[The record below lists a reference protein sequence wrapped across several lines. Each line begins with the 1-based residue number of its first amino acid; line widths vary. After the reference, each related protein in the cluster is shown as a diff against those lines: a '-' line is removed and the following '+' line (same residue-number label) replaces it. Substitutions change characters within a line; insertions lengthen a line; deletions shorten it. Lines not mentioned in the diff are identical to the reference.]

1 MAFTVEL
8 LEPESPD
15 LLSWVFKKFPRNAG
29 LICTLYLFPVAA
41 VTNCHRLGGLKQQK
55 FIVFLLWRP
64 ENRPGGRQTGRSH
77 PRSERKKQ
85 QGQCPA
91 VCPAKP
97 APGGR
102 RCSTG
107 TEVASP
113 VSPTTGLAPWPF
125 PRLLQK
131 DTQLLCLN

>member
-64 ENRPGGRQTGRSH
+64 EIQHQVVSSVLPYKVIFTL
-77 PRSERKKQ
+77 
-85 QGQCPA
+85 CPL
-91 VCPAKP
+91 
-97 APGGR
+97 R
-102 RCSTG
+102 
-107 TEVASP
+107 
-113 VSPTTGLAPWPF
+113 
-125 PRLLQK
+125 
-131 DTQLLCLN
+131 